1 MAKPQ
6 FVASNVV
13 LEAWGKLKGA
23 NSLAVSAP
31 IEAARPSNRRALSV
45 TVCQHRSVRPR
56 HIAVSIG
63 AAAVATWTLQ
73 GAAIPSAQAAP
84 CPDAEVIFARG
95 TTEAPGVG
103 PTGEAF
109 IDALRSRVAGKSV
122 GVYPV
127 DYPAT
132 TDFPTAVDGIA
143 DARTHV
149 LATAANCPKTK
160 MVLGGF
166 SQGAAVMG
174 FVTASVVPDGVSPS
188 DVPAPM
194 PPEVSNNVAAVA
206 LFGKPSTRFM
216 RAINDPPITIG
227 PQYLAKTIDLCVDND
242 LVCDSDGRS
251 FSAHNQYIDTGMVDQ
266 GATFVANQLQAS
278 WATDALTQPPAAGA
292 TPSPQ
297 TPPAPLPL
305 SAPAAPVAPP
315 VPAAGSAGPTPHLP
329 SAPVPPGP
337 PPAAPVPPPAPVA
350 PLA

>member
-1 MAKPQ
+1 MAKAQ
-6 FVASNVV
+6 FVALAVV
-13 LEAWGKLKGA
+13 LQRWGKGKRA
-23 NSLAVSAP
+23 DADADSVS
-31 IEAARPSNRRALSV
+31 IEEARPATRRAIGAG
-45 TVCQHRSVRPR
+45 VCQHRFVRPR

-63 AAAVATWTLQ
+63 AAAVATWGLQ
-73 GAAIPSAQAAP
+73 SAIIPSAQAAT

-109 IDALRSRVAGKSV
+109 IDSLRTRVGAKSV

-149 LATAANCPKTK
+149 LGTAANCPKTK

-174 FVTASVVPDGVSPS
+174 FVTANVIPDGVSPL

-194 PPEVSNNVAAVA
+194 PPDVSNHVAAVA

-216 RAINDPPITIG
+216 HAINDPPITIG
-227 PQYLAKTIDLCVDND
+227 PQYVAKTIDLCMDND
-242 LVCDSDGRS
+242 LVCDTDGRS
-251 FSAHNQYIDTGMVDQ
+251 FSAHNEYVDSGMVEQ

-278 WATDALTQPPAAGA
+278 WEADAAAQPPAAGA
-292 TPSPQ
+292 PPSPQ
-297 TPPAPLPL
+297 TPQAPLPL
-305 SAPAAPVAPP
+305 SAALAPAAPPG
-315 VPAAGSAGPTPHLP
+315 AAMGSPGPTPHLQ
-329 SAPVPPGP
+329 SAPAPPGP
-337 PPAAPVPPPAPVA
+337 PAVPVAPPAPVA